1 VLVPP
6 NRFIISHPPATAPAT
21 HTQLDPR
28 TNPDPHV
35 ILQVSGTG
43 GVACPSITVTPHE
56 PQWWWP
62 PRIILTDSPPSLRVG
77 PISRPTLRLRPSQR
91 NTDASPP
98 GGPPPGA
105 TGTAHGEA
113 GPRKA
118 AALADWAHPSGRGER
133 ALADHVTVHVSRPT
147 HIYNRGSA
155 ADHHPLPSS
164 RPLSPSPSPTLASPR
179 RYHYLNPRRRR
190 IGPRGLRRQRAPLAG
205 TS

>member
-1 VLVPP
+1 LQAAAAACTKSKDRKRLRACASQQVYYFPPTGYRSSHTHPTGPTHEPRPARHPP
-6 NRFIISHPPATAPAT
+6 NNSLARGAWPVRVF
-21 HTQLDPR
+21 
-28 TNPDPHV
+28 
-35 ILQVSGTG
+35 
-43 GVACPSITVTPHE
+43 TVTPHE

-164 RPLSPSPSPTLASPR
+164 RPLSL
-179 RYHYLNPRRRR
+179 
-190 IGPRGLRRQRAPLAG
+190 PLP
-205 TS
+205 